1 MFCPQCG
8 QSLAK
13 ASTSSEGQTSADA
26 ATPPATEKLAA
37 AEPSAKTSRT
47 QSYSP
52 GQQSPTAFETRRPL
66 PGPAQEKNRAE
77 KQKTPSSLHPGKVE
91 RTREKLQRASSAAR
105 GALEENVKRVDK
117 IRHVSTAVLQEAHYD
132 PSLRFVLVA
141 LALFLIF
148 IILLLLSKV
157 MG

>member
-13 ASTSSEGQTSADA
+13 ASAFSEEQTSADVPISPA
-26 ATPPATEKLAA
+26 AQILPA
-37 AEPSAKTSRT
+37 AESSAKASHTSP
-47 QSYSP
+47 SP
-52 GQQSPTAFETRRPL
+52 EPQSPTAVETRRPL
-66 PGPAQEKNRAE
+66 PGPTHDKNRAE
-77 KQKTPSSLHPGKVE
+77 KQKTASSSHPGKVE

-117 IRHVSTAVLQEAHYD
+117 IRHVSSAVLQEAHYD
-132 PSLRFVLVA
+132 SSLRFVLVA

-157 MG
+157 MS

>member
-13 ASTSSEGQTSADA
+13 ASAFSEAQTSADVP
-26 ATPPATEKLAA
+26 TPPAADKLPA
-37 AEPSAKTSRT
+37 AESAAKSSHTS
-47 QSYSP
+47 SYSP
-52 GQQSPTAFETRRPL
+52 EPQSPTAVETRRPL
-66 PGPAQEKNRAE
+66 PGPARDQNRAE
-77 KQKTPSSLHPGKVE
+77 KQKTASTSPPGKVE
-91 RTREKLQRASSAAR
+91 RTRGKLQRASSAAR